1 MGPIFHIQLL
11 HPDTRHSCK
20 KILAESHQKKSY
32 WRKDYFSVHQSNV
45 QAYFKQNSSSG
56 ALKRALASPTADWAT
71 THDPQNDYRD
81 VSLNCLQV
89 RRSRFGRPVC
99 RFVRSRVILI
109 HSTLNKKKANLKKT
123 LKDWVERGRGNY
135 SAFTFKKLTFMFK
148 TLHSKNRVR
157 LTYCL
162 LMKVKNSPKQ

>member
-89 RRSRFGRPVC
+89 RHCCPSEPFW
-99 RFVRSRVILI
+99 
-109 HSTLNKKKANLKKT
+109 KT
-123 LKDWVERGRGNY
+123 LLPICT
-135 SAFTFKKLTFMFK
+135 FTCPLDTQYLKQEESKFKKNIKGLSGEGERK
-148 TLHSKNRVR
+148 
-157 LTYCL
+157 L
-162 LMKVKNSPKQ
+162 LGFHL

>member
-109 HSTLNKKKANLKKT
+109 HSTLNKKKANKKSHYRIEWRGGEETTLLSPLKNWLSC
-123 LKDWVERGRGNY
+123 LKHCTAKIEFD
-135 SAFTFKKLTFMFK
+135 
-148 TLHSKNRVR
+148 LHTVG
-157 LTYCL
+157 
-162 LMKVKNSPKQ
+162 